1 MLHREVGGQKDWA
14 LQEVAVVGLCS
25 QIQRQQQWW
34 GKGEQQWGK
43 AQQQEPEVPAGWLWE
58 T

>member
-25 QIQRQQQWW
+25 QIQRQKQRW
-34 GKGEQQWGK
+34 GKGEQQW
-43 AQQQEPEVPAGWLWE
+43 EPEVPAGWLWE